1 MADDQLIQTCHIA
14 YKSRAIITGDTLKH
28 AFKFKKVFFV
38 IIATDTSINHTA
50 LLVERLVYYKI
61 PYLIRY
67 TQDELKRVCR
77 KTSVAAIGI
86 TNPSLAKLMMTLGG

>member
-1 MADDQLIQTCHIA
+1 MVDDQLIQTCHLA

-28 AFKFKKVFFV
+28 ALKFKKVYFV
-38 IIATDTSINHTA
+38 IIASDTSVNHTA
-50 LLVERLVYYKI
+50 LLVERLTYYKI
-61 PYLIRY
+61 PYIIHY
-67 TQDELKRVCR
+67 TQAELKLVSR

>member
-1 MADDQLIQTCHIA
+1 MEDKLIQTCHIA

-28 AFKFKKVFFV
+28 ALRFKKVFFV
-38 IIATDTSINHTA
+38 IIASDTSVNHTA

-67 TQDELKRVCR
+67 TQAELKRICR
-77 KTSVAAIGI
+77 KQSVAAIGI
-86 TNPSLAKLMMTLGG
+86 TVPTLAKLMMTLGG